1 MQRSYQM
8 SWAGLPS
15 YQKKLKTVFPFPCF
29 HFYSNNFCFLS
40 KFHHVANRQ
49 LFSVFCS
56 ASSSAG
62 SPGAPSVVDLYY
74 RQAAAAAA
82 AAVTLQKP
90 LPYRLYPSALGSTGK
105 HLFCQSEPYTIFFS
119 LSWCERATYATAYSR
134 VISC

>member
-1 MQRSYQM
+1 MYFR
-8 SWAGLPS
+8 
-15 YQKKLKTVFPFPCF
+15 
-29 HFYSNNFCFLS
+29 
-40 KFHHVANRQ
+40 
-49 LFSVFCS
+49 S

-105 HLFCQSEPYTIFFS
+105 HRSFVNDPYTPFFS
-119 LSWCERATYATAYSR
+119 PFRGASKRLTPPH
-134 VISC
+134 I